1 MEKTKFHVE
10 DWFERYPHR
19 LNGKSLERGFSAFD
33 GVSVRDFELRK
44 DGKINVILELKID
57 TDAIV
62 KINNKDVNVNV
73 SFYGSNNVDYK
84 IETNLSSEDS
94 AQAEQNLNDAI
105 KSGRT
110 VFKVPTVAILD
121 DEPWPSIY
129 QPAIRTRDGNLLIE
143 MTDALELFTAAMKG
157 EETELGDFSFIK
169 EFVPA
174 PKKDERI
181 EIICEIPE
189 ELMMNAGKSS
199 KQKFHLEDW
208 MNYYKA
214 RLDKDDLND
223 KIYDLYEGYSN
234 AKIEVSGDTIT
245 THVEAGLALD
255 LDMFF
260 EDVETGE
267 EIETEEYTVADY
279 EYTVVYKLDDLDSDD
294 IEEIEEALNAALN
307 EEESTFEIIV
317 PATVIEVRDVNITDV
332 EQCDVDDEILE
343 RIGSE
348 SAVLGALQKSVT
360 QELSELKDARHNGDF
375 IQPPQDKDVKFICT
389 IPAE

>member
-1 MEKTKFHVE
+1 MEKTKFRAE
-10 DWFERYPHR
+10 DWFNYYQHR
-19 LNGKSLERGFSAFD
+19 LNSKSLERGFSALD
-33 GVSVRDFELRK
+33 GVSVRHFDLLK
-44 DGKINVILELKID
+44 DGKINVILDLKID

-62 KINNKDVNVNV
+62 KIDNKDVDVNV
-73 SFYGSNNVDYK
+73 SFYGSNNIDYK

-121 DEPWPSIY
+121 GSPWPSIY

-143 MTDALELFTAAMKG
+143 MTEALELFTAAMKG

-189 ELMMNAGKSS
+189 ELLMNAGKSS

-208 MNYYKA
+208 MNYYNAK
-214 RLDKDDLND
+214 LDEEDLNGSID
-223 KIYDLYEGYSN
+223 DLYEGYPN
-234 AKIEVSGDTIT
+234 AKIEMSDDKIT
-245 THVEAGLALD
+245 THVEAGFALD
-255 LDMFF
+255 LDLFF

-267 EIETEEYTVADY
+267 EIETEAYFVADY
-279 EYTVVYKLDDLDSDD
+279 DYTVVYKIDSLDSDD
-294 IEEIEEALNAALN
+294 LEEIEEALNEAVN
-307 EEESTFEIIV
+307 EEESTFEITV
-317 PATVIEVRDVNITDV
+317 PATVIEVRDVDITNL
-332 EQCDVDDEILE
+332 EQCDIDEDILE
-343 RIGSE
+343 RINDE
-348 SAVLGALQKSVT
+348 SAIVRSLQKSVT
-360 QELSELKDARHNGDF
+360 QELGRWKDARHNGDF
-375 IQPPQDKDVKFICT
+375 IQPPQDKEVKFICT

>member
-1 MEKTKFHVE
+1 MEKTKLHAE
-10 DWFERYPHR
+10 DQFERYPHR

-44 DGKINVILELKID
+44 DGKIYATLEFEID
-57 TDAIV
+57 TDATI
-62 KINNKDVNVNV
+62 KIDNKDVYVDV
-73 SFYGSNNVDYK
+73 SCRGSSRVYYK
-84 IETNLSSEDS
+84 IETNLSSEDA

-110 VFKVPTVAILD
+110 VFKVPTVAISE

-129 QPAIRTRDGNLLIE
+129 QPLILYRNDDGLLVKME
-143 MTDALELFTAAMKG
+143 NSLELLTAAMKG
-157 EETELGDFSFIK
+157 KDTELGDFSFIK
-169 EFVPA
+169 EFVPT
-174 PKKDERI
+174 PKDERI

-189 ELMMNAGKSS
+189 ELMIEKNKST
-199 KQKFHLEDW
+199 KQSFHLEDW

-214 RLDKDDLND
+214 RLDKDELNGSID
-223 KIYDLYEGYSN
+223 DLYEGYPT
-234 AKIEVSGDTIT
+234 AKIDVSGDTIT

-267 EIETEEYTVADY
+267 EIETEEYAVADY

-332 EQCDVDDEILE
+332 EQCDIDDEILE
-343 RIGSE
+343 RIGGE
-348 SAVLGALQKSVT
+348 SAVLRALQNSVT
-360 QELSELKDARHNGDF
+360 RELSECKDARHNGDF